1 MTHHDIRDS
10 CIDTNKVLART
21 HEQWEQKDPA
31 NKRHTGQVAHM
42 TGALHAPSHSKKMYQ
57 RSDGSSHSGGV
68 SRNKRIWRSA
78 MWLRTSAFGIS
89 PNIVILFLMMS
100 D

>member
-1 MTHHDIRDS
+1 MTHYDIRDS
-10 CIDTNKVLART
+10 CIGTNKVLAHI

-31 NKRHTGQVAHM
+31 NKEHTRQVAHM
-42 TGALHAPSHSKKMYQ
+42 TSATHAPSHSKKIDQ
-57 RSDGSSHSGGV
+57 RSDGSNHSGGV
-68 SRNKRIWRSA
+68 SRNKRIWGSA
-78 MWLRTSAFGIS
+78 IWLRTSAFSIS